1 MLNIKKLLTK
11 ILEWINNPTITHST
25 TGSTGTLY
33 EATSNWTDTSDG
45 TSGITTVGFG
55 VGGGG
60 KNHGV
65 YSNVLN
71 KWLLHGTTSKIYVG
85 DLNLT
90 TAAEARSSIDAQATL
105 STQAVSVN
113 VTSSTGT
120 YVAAVC
126 RRYGNVVFL
135 TFAFRNTSSIAAGN
149 NVYQGTLASTVPT
162 PVGVVTTATYYGT
175 HALVGMLNTSRMIT
189 IRNVSSSA
197 VKYGA
202 DDTGYVSFTYICA

>member
-105 STQAVSVN
+105 STQTIAANVS
-113 VTSSTGT
+113 TTTGT
-120 YVAAVC
+120 YVASVC
-126 RRYGNVVFL
+126 RRYGNIVFL
-135 TFAFRNTSSIAAGN
+135 TFAFRNTSSVAAGSN
-149 NVYQGTLASTVPT
+149 IYQGTLTSVVPA
-162 PVGVVTTATYYGT
+162 PVGVVTSSTYYGG
-175 HALVGMLNTSRMIT
+175 HALIGMLNTGRMIT
-189 IRNVSSSA
+189 IRNASTSA
-197 VKYGA
+197 VQYGSG
-202 DDTGYVSFTYICA
+202 DTGYISFTYVCA